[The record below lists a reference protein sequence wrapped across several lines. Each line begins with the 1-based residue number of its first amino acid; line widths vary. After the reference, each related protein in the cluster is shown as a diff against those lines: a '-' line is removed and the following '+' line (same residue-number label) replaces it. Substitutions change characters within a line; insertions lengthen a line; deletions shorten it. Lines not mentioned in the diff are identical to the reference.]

1 MRLVA
6 RREGVLLVSGFW
18 RRRNERRRR
27 LFDMECWRLRGR
39 GYSLEYI
46 ARRTVATTFEVESA
60 VRRVECGRYGD
71 EAKGGDGR

>member
-1 MRLVA
+1 M
-6 RREGVLLVSGFW
+6 SGFW

-46 ARRTVATTFEVESA
+46 ARRTGATTFEVESA

-71 EAKGGDGR
+71 DAVRGTD